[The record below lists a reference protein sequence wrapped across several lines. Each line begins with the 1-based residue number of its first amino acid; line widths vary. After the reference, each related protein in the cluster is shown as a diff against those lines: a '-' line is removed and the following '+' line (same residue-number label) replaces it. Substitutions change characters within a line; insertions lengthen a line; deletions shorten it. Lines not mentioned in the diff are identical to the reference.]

1 MVTRLSIKI
10 EGVKKCATSRKN
22 TFFTIAKYLVDQIA
36 KEDGYYAINEGSY
49 R

>member
-1 MVTRLSIKI
+1 MCRLQEK
-10 EGVKKCATSRKN
+10 TH
-22 TFFTIAKYLVDQIA
+22 FFTIAKYLVDQIA